1 MSIVEDPDLT
11 IQGRITEVKNI
22 PIATDYTTS
31 TTSLTVGKFTQTNTV
46 FKTVTA
52 APKMV
57 KKRGSTPT
65 EEDRALAKR
74 QAASCP
80 ALPQYLQKG
89 ENYFSDSEWV
99 WIVENGACWF
109 QGQACLSG
117 SEADS
122 RVRCSLCRGD
132 PDCPPGPHHTYPD
145 FHRWVSCARLSPGTL
160 D

>member
-11 IQGRITEVKNI
+11 IQGRITEVRNI

-46 FKTVTA
+46 YKTVTA

-57 KKRGSTPT
+57 KKRNMTPT

-80 ALPQYLQKG
+80 AVPQYLQKG
-89 ENYFSDSEWV
+89 GNPFSDSEWV
-99 WIVENGACWF
+99 WIVENGTFSPCH
-109 QGQACLSG
+109 
-117 SEADS
+117 E
-122 RVRCSLCRGD
+122 CRFG
-132 PDCPPGPHHTYPD
+132 G
-145 FHRWVSCARLSPGTL
+145 FA
-160 D
+160 